1 MLLAL
6 GNPYS
11 TITPPHSDHNHLQRN
26 LNFASSVVK
35 LENNNN
41 NNNNSNNTSSGKK
54 RYRTKFSK
62 EQKEK
67 MHGFSEKLGWR
78 MQKGDDGLVQKFCND
93 IGVSRGVF
101 KVWMHNN
108 KNNSLR
114 KKSESDVGIEISTQG
129 DNKNNDG
136 NDGSNNVIHMNE
148 TGCVNVRVVSSV
160 DGLSS

>member
-1 MLLAL
+1 
-6 GNPYS
+6 
-11 TITPPHSDHNHLQRN
+11 
-26 LNFASSVVK
+26 
-35 LENNNN
+35 
-41 NNNNSNNTSSGKK
+41 
-54 RYRTKFSK
+54 
-62 EQKEK
+62 
-67 MHGFSEKLGWR
+67 
-78 MQKGDDGLVQKFCND
+78 
-93 IGVSRGVF
+93 
-101 KVWMHNN
+101 MHNN